1 MIRKE
6 FLKQVTLG
14 TIAGLAFPAFPKLV
28 YSTEKQKIMMRK
40 KPMLAY
46 PVSDK
51 PVDYSNKV
59 FMQPKLDGVR
69 CIIQYEGVS
78 FVL

>member
-1 MIRKE
+1 
-6 FLKQVTLG
+6 
-14 TIAGLAFPAFPKLV
+14 
-28 YSTEKQKIMMRK
+28 MRK

-51 PVDYSNKV
+51 PINYNEPV

-69 CIIQYEGVS
+69 CVIQAERDFQVQI
-78 FVL
+78 

>member
-1 MIRKE
+1 
-6 FLKQVTLG
+6 
-14 TIAGLAFPAFPKLV
+14 
-28 YSTEKQKIMMRK
+28 MRY

-51 PVDYSNKV
+51 PINYDNKV

-69 CIIQYEGVS
+69 CVIQAEQLHTHLPGIEVKAYSRTGKEW
-78 FVL
+78 